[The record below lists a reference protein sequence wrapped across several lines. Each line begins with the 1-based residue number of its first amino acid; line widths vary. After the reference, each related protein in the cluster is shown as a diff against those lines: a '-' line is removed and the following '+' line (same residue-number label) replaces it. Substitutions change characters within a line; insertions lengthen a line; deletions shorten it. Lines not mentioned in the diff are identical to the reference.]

1 MPWSELFLEE
11 CSRLENSPTI
21 EADARERRS
30 NDDVETTGCRG
41 PLQMLKSRALIGNFA
56 SLPGED
62 CRN

>member
-1 MPWSELFLEE
+1 MLKKPRMAFSTDKL
-11 CSRLENSPTI
+11 
-21 EADARERRS
+21 D
-30 NDDVETTGCRG
+30 ETTGCRG